1 MQLRHPFK
9 SLSTSGQN
17 RAFILFFILSI
28 MVMASLQVTGAPLRT
43 EVSPN
48 GIISFE
54 FAGELALAQRMVES
68 WGPTGRIYAGLN
80 LGLDYL
86 FLAVYACAISLGCV
100 LVARRFDR
108 RNAALANTGIIIAR
122 AQFLAA
128 LLDCVENYGLIQV
141 LVGSRNDAWP
151 LVAKWCAW
159 PKFLI
164 VGAGLIYVIV
174 GALGIAMRKEN
185 QWK

>member
-1 MQLRHPFK
+1 MQLRHPFA
-9 SLSTSGQN
+9 SLSPSGQN

-28 MVMASLQVTGAPLRT
+28 IVMISLQVTGEPLRT
-43 EVSPN
+43 DVSPN

-54 FAGELALAQRMVES
+54 FAGELDVAQRMVDS

-86 FLAVYACAISLGCV
+86 FLAVYACAISLGCI
-100 LVARRFDR
+100 LVARRLYL
-108 RNAALANTGIIIAR
+108 RNAALADAGIIIAR

-128 LLDCVENYGLIQV
+128 ILDCVENYGLIQV
-141 LVGSRNDAWP
+141 LLETQYEAWP
-151 LVAKWCAW
+151 VVAKWCAW

-164 VGAGLIYVIV
+164 VGIGLIYVV
-174 GALGIAMRKEN
+174 TGALWIVLRKEK
-185 QWK
+185 Q

>member
-9 SLSTSGQN
+9 ALSISGQN
-17 RAFILFFILSI
+17 RAFILFFILSV
-28 MVMASLQVTGAPLRT
+28 MVMVGLQVTGAPLIND
-43 EVSPN
+43 VSPG
-48 GIISFE
+48 GILSFE
-54 FAGELALAQRMVES
+54 FAGELAHAQRMVDS

-86 FLAVYACAISLGCV
+86 FLAVYACAIALGCV
-100 LVARRFDR
+100 LVSRGLFRK
-108 RNAALANTGIIIAR
+108 NAALANAGIMIAR

-128 LLDCVENYGLIQV
+128 FLDCVENFGLIQV
-141 LVGSRNDAWP
+141 LLGTQTAAWP

-164 VGAGLIYVIV
+164 VGVGLIYVMI
-174 GALGIAMRKEN
+174 GALWNALGKEK
-185 QWK
+185 Q

>member
-1 MQLRHPFK
+1 MQLRHPFA
-9 SLSTSGQN
+9 SLSPSGQN

-28 MVMASLQVTGAPLRT
+28 IVMISLQVTGEPLRT
-43 EVSPN
+43 DVSPN

-54 FAGELALAQRMVES
+54 FAGELDVAQRMVDS

-86 FLAVYACAISLGCV
+86 FLAVYACAISLGCI
-100 LVARRFDR
+100 LVARRLYL
-108 RNAALANTGIIIAR
+108 RNAAPADAGIIIAR

-128 LLDCVENYGLIQV
+128 VLDCVENYGLIQV
-141 LVGSRNDAWP
+141 LLETQYEAWP
-151 LVAKWCAW
+151 VVAKWCAW

-164 VGAGLIYVIV
+164 VGIGLIYVV
-174 GALGIAMRKEN
+174 TGALWIVLRKEK
-185 QWK
+185 Q

>member
-1 MQLRHPFK
+1 MQFRHPFV

-17 RAFILFFILSI
+17 WAFILFFILSI
-28 MVMASLQVTGAPLRT
+28 LVMISLQVTGAPLRT
-43 EVSPN
+43 DVSPN

-54 FAGELALAQRMVES
+54 FAGELDLAQRMVDS
-68 WGPTGRIYAGLN
+68 WGHTGRIYAGLN

-100 LVARRFDR
+100 LVARKLYVRY
-108 RNAALANTGIIIAR
+108 AGLANVGIVLAN

-128 LLDCVENYGLIQV
+128 ILDCVENYGLIQV
-141 LVGSRNDAWP
+141 LLGTQTEAWP

-164 VGAGLIYVIV
+164 VGAGLIYVIA
-174 GALGIAMRKEN
+174 GALWIAIRKEN
-185 QWK
+185 Q

>member
-1 MQLRHPFK
+1 MQLRHPFE

-17 RAFILFFILSI
+17 RAFLLFFILSI
-28 MVMASLQVTGAPLRT
+28 LVMISLQLIGAPLKT
-43 EVSPN
+43 DVSPN

-54 FAGELALAQRMVES
+54 FAGELDLAQRMVNS

-100 LVARRFDR
+100 LVARGLYS
-108 RNAALANTGIIIAR
+108 RNCALANAGTIIAN

-128 LLDCVENYGLIQV
+128 ILDCVENYGLIQV
-141 LVGSRNDAWP
+141 LLGSQTEAWP
-151 LVAKWCAW
+151 LVARWCAW

-164 VGAGLIYVIV
+164 VGVGLTYVIV
-174 GALGIAMRKEN
+174 GTLWNAIRKEN
-185 QWK
+185 Q

>member
-17 RAFILFFILSI
+17 RAFILFFILSA
-28 MVMASLQVTGAPLRT
+28 MVMVGLQVTGAPLIND
-43 EVSPN
+43 VSPG
-48 GIISFE
+48 GILSFE
-54 FAGELALAQRMVES
+54 FAGELAHAQRMVDS
-68 WGPTGRIYAGLN
+68 WGPIGRVYAGLN

-86 FLAVYACAISLGCV
+86 FLAVYACAIALGCV
-100 LVARRFDR
+100 LVSRRFYR
-108 RNAALANTGIIIAR
+108 RNAALANVGIIIAR

-128 LLDCVENYGLIQV
+128 ILDCVENYGLIQV
-141 LVGSRNDAWP
+141 LLGTQTGAWP

-164 VGAGLIYVIV
+164 VGVGLLYVII
-174 GALGIAMRKEN
+174 GTLWITLRKEK
-185 QWK
+185 Q